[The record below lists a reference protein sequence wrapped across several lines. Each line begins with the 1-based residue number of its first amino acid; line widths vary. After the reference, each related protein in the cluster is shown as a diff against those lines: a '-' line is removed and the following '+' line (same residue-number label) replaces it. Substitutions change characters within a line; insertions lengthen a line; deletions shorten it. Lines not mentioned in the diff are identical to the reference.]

1 MQSTP
6 TQITLTQITP
16 AHTAPAHCNYP
27 LCSRPHKCG
36 PEQIIHYWVHE
47 YRRVYTGGLP
57 TLKWL
62 AEKSGYSIGTVSK
75 HRGSF
80 FFQLLK
86 K

>member
-1 MQSTP
+1 MQP
-6 TQITLTQITP
+6 VQP
-16 AHTAPAHCNYP
+16 CYAHQT
-27 LCSRPHKCG
+27 G
-36 PEQIIHYWVHE
+36 PRKPDTEEIVHYWVHE

-75 HRGSF
+75 HRGSCC
-80 FFQLLK
+80 FQLLK